1 MTVRKVGTI
10 VAGAGEVARGRLEA
24 GTMADGTPLAVPVI
38 LIHGARGDGPTVYV
52 QAAVHGVEYNPLE
65 ALRQALAAISPAD
78 LRGTLIAVPVA
89 NPMGVNLRVR
99 QHPFDMVDLNR
110 VYPGREDGSLTDRLL
125 HTVYS
130 NAIRQSDYV
139 VDLHTTDGTTLPHI
153 RMGQSQ
159 AEHDLA
165 RIFGLEHLVDERID
179 EVLRRARY
187 DGKLRLVAM
196 ADGKPAITPE
206 LGGHRRIQ
214 PAVAD
219 QGRRGI
225 LNVLKYLS
233 MLEGEVELPP
243 EQTVVSYD
251 SGSFLRTNHGG
262 LFIAAVSFGSKVTR
276 GELIGRLYDMGTF
289 AEIEEYRSPF
299 DGLLVSH
306 SEQPALHA
314 GDSVAMV
321 ARIERTLYNS
331 QP

>member
-1 MTVRKVGTI
+1 MTRRKVGQI
-10 VAGAGEVARGRLEA
+10 AADPGEVAKGRLDV
-24 GTMADGTPLAVPVI
+24 GTMADGTLLTVPVI
-38 LIHGARGDGPTVYV
+38 LIHGSRGDGPTVYI

-65 ALRQALAAISPAD
+65 ALRQALSAITPD
-78 LRGTLIAVPVA
+78 RLRGTVIAVPVA

-110 VYPGREDGSLTDRLL
+110 LYPGREDGTLTDRLL
-125 HTVYS
+125 HAVYA
-130 NAIRQSDYV
+130 NAIKQSDYV

-153 RMGQSQ
+153 RMGQSG

-165 RIFGLEHLVDERID
+165 RVFGLELLVDERID
-179 EVLRRARY
+179 EVLKRARY

-214 PAVAD
+214 PAIAE

-225 LNVLKYLS
+225 LNVLKHLS

-243 EQTVVSYD
+243 VQTVVSYD

-262 LFIAAVSFGSKVTR
+262 LFIPSIPFGSRVSR
-276 GELIGRLYDMGTF
+276 GELIGDLYSLSTF
-289 AEIEEYRSPF
+289 DQVEEYRSPF

-314 GDSVAMV
+314 GDPVAMV
-321 ARIERTLYNS
+321 GRIERTIQNEE
-331 QP
+331 Q